1 MSSVSR
7 VDNVDI
13 IWTEKVDQ
21 KGDINSGLSK
31 IDPRRKVI
39 DILQGFDDDW
49 AQYRFAYGVK
59 VTVNTVRTKLIKLQ
73 WVTQRL
79 DRLGYN
85 PSVQELFQHIQ
96 LEPEQCYCFVMSK
109 LEVGLRDIR
118 IRDDPFNRDYG
129 FDYCLNRYSA
139 LYDWPRAPVPPD
151 AASEGGAPAK
161 RPATAPAGGG
171 AGGSRARRAMQYLAA
186 LRDLQF

>member
-7 VDNVDI
+7 VD
-13 IWTEKVDQ
+13 IWTEKVDEN
-21 KGDINSGLSK
+21 GNITSGLSPH
-31 IDPRRKVI
+31 DTTRKVI
-39 DILQGFDDDW
+39 DILEGFSDVW
-49 AQYRFAYGVK
+49 SQYRFAYGVQVFRNRLK
-59 VTVNTVRTKLIKLQ
+59 TELIKLQ
-73 WVTQRL
+73 WATPRL

-118 IRDDPFNRDYG
+118 IRDDQYNRDYN
-129 FDYCLNRYSA
+129 FNYCLNRYWA
-139 LYDWPRAPVPPD
+139 LYKWPRDPVPPD

-161 RPATAPAGGG
+161 RPATAPAGGDG
-171 AGGSRARRAMQYLAA
+171 AGRSRARRALQSLAA